1 LDDDEKCHS
10 NKRYKKANTLDTAEN
25 RARIAIWPRRR
36 RSSRLVMPNRRARWK
51 TADESRTAR
60 ISNDRRT
67 MPPTPTGSHGETGCV
82 IAEGCR
88 LGRIRAPVGNQAAHV
103 FAVVAQNVVVSA
115 AATTNIRHALVH
127 QVRIDRT
134 VAYVHALQGNWKT
147 QAEFRGAFNASNRIL
162 RGTDQRSAQDF
173 AVLRVPIVHAK
184 SNSRI
189 PIRHK
194 QAPIG
199 CVQAGFRVL
208 RQSRSMAKSSYSKDY
223 RRCCHRH
230 GFEYKTRPAVCSG
243 GISNTKLALLA
254 ADRVTSSRITCRV
267 QATQFGLPSTIPG
280 LQLRSTKPIR
290 SLWITWSPAVE
301 FLIGW
306 VVAHILGFLGLPD
319 RKSASLVCRNWL
331 QAARHPALMRDVV
344 VDAGSC
350 LSGAAAASS
359 SGSILPPEWK
369 PLVRSLALGSHTSSS
384 KSSFALSWRQLADT
398 LDGCHRLV
406 SVDLSGC
413 DGLCLARDLLSDESQ
428 RRHLRDQLV
437 GVRHL
442 SLAGLTRL
450 TATGLKRFV
459 DLFTNLKSL
468 NLRSCSLVCSS
479 SVAIGSMA
487 DASVLTFAAVLDVVR
502 RCGIEEL
509 DLSCTDVTDSA
520 LEQLAKVDSLHLRG
534 IALDSCRLLEG
545 RGLAR
550 LIASQRGSLRRLSLA
565 KNRHLQTVGSQPATA
580 DQLTELL
587 APGCSNFINDRL
599 LIASSSSL
607 TVLDISDCGRVSEG
621 ALTTALTAARQLR
634 SLAVARCSAFT
645 DAAVTESLT
654 SSDEASLRMLEHLDA
669 SSCAGF
675 TDVGLRLLCGHLGKS
690 LRSLRL
696 AWLRGVTDWGLLGLP
711 QPKSKDGEQCEPKYN
726 PPSYNELKS
735 LLSRSV
741 DNSEA
746 AIGPNYSLLSLRR
759 LRLLDLSNCSKVS
772 GIGLD
777 EIFPSSQF
785 PFPDLEE
792 LHLQGNR
799 HVQDSHL
806 FNLALGAPSLRQL
819 HLSGSVGVSD
829 KGLVAIV
836 SRCHRLRSL
845 GLANCDGIT
854 DAGLQHLAA
863 DSLHYVDLSFCSRV
877 SQAGLDQLARRA
889 PRIAEMRGLWT
900 GTELTGN

>member
-1 LDDDEKCHS
+1 MTTVSILPE
-10 NKRYKKANTLDTAEN
+10 E
-25 RARIAIWPRRR
+25 
-36 RSSRLVMPNRRARWK
+36 
-51 TADESRTAR
+51 
-60 ISNDRRT
+60 
-67 MPPTPTGSHGETGCV
+67 
-82 IAEGCR
+82 
-88 LGRIRAPVGNQAAHV
+88 
-103 FAVVAQNVVVSA
+103 VV
-115 AATTNIRHALVH
+115 
-127 QVRIDRT
+127 D
-134 VAYVHALQGNWKT
+134 
-147 QAEFRGAFNASNRIL
+147 
-162 RGTDQRSAQDF
+162 
-173 AVLRVPIVHAK
+173 
-184 SNSRI
+184 
-189 PIRHK
+189 
-194 QAPIG
+194 
-199 CVQAGFRVL
+199 
-208 RQSRSMAKSSYSKDY
+208 
-223 RRCCHRH
+223 
-230 GFEYKTRPAVCSG
+230 
-243 GISNTKLALLA
+243 
-254 ADRVTSSRITCRV
+254 
-267 QATQFGLPSTIPG
+267 
-280 LQLRSTKPIR
+280 
-290 SLWITWSPAVE
+290 
-301 FLIGW
+301 
-306 VVAHILGFLGLPD
+306 HILGFLGLPD

-331 QAARHPALMRDVV
+331 WAARHPALMRDVV

-711 QPKSKDGEQCEPKYN
+711 QPKSKDGEQCSTSSTSWLLSKSGRRGEQFPHYKRAVDVGEPKYN

-759 LRLLDLSNCSKVS
+759 LRLLDLSNCSKVT

-806 FNLALGAPSLRQL
+806 FNLASGAPSLRQL